1 MKYLLA
7 GTIALVAFAS
17 ASVARAADMPV
28 KAPPPPAPA
37 AYSWTG
43 AYIGGN
49 IGYGWSGNTGAGWSS
64 FTDPGGAFGAATY
77 FALGGNVLPG
87 VKPAGVL
94 GGGQIGYDWQ
104 LSPTVVL
111 GVVTDLDASGMKGAG
126 ASAVAPGGAAAS
138 IQSNSAQ
145 IKWVGTTR
153 IKVGFASDRWLVYGT
168 GGLAYGRVSE
178 QNGLN
183 CVGCGGTVIFSGSNS
198 ATNTGGAIGAGLEY
212 GLTPNWT
219 IGTEYLYLDL
229 GKVST
234 TASDIIAPGVTFTST
249 AKIQSSIVR
258 INLDYKFN

>member
-1 MKYLLA
+1 MKNWPAGLISLLA
-7 GTIALVAFAS
+7 LVPFGI
-17 ASVARAADMPV
+17 ARAADMPV
-28 KAPPPPAPA
+28 KAPAPPAPA

-49 IGYGWSGNTGAGWSS
+49 IGYGWSANTGAGWSS
-64 FTDPGGAFGAATY
+64 FTDPGGAFGTAPY

-104 LSPTVVL
+104 PSPTVVL
-111 GVVTDLDASGMKGAG
+111 GVVTDLDASGMKGSA
-126 ASAVAPGGAAAS
+126 ASAVFPAGTVLT
-138 IQSNSAQ
+138 IQSNAAQ

-153 IKVGFASDRWLVYGT
+153 VKIGFTSNRWLVYGT

-178 QNGLN
+178 QNAFN

-198 ATNTGGAIGAGLEY
+198 ATHVGEAIGAGLEY

-219 IGTEYLYLDL
+219 IGAEYLYFDL

-234 TASDIIAPGVTFTST
+234 TASDINAPGVTFTST
-249 AKIQSSIVR
+249 AKIQSSVIRV
-258 INLDYKFN
+258 NLDYKFN